1 MATQP
6 SIHARIIP
14 MDRGSWRATV
24 PGVAELDTRS
34 DRPHMCGKYLLNE
47 NHSISTVPP
56 ITTSWSE

>member
-1 MATQP
+1 MATQS
-6 SIHARIIP
+6 SIRAWIIP

-34 DRPHMCGKYLLNE
+34 DRAHMRSKYLLNE